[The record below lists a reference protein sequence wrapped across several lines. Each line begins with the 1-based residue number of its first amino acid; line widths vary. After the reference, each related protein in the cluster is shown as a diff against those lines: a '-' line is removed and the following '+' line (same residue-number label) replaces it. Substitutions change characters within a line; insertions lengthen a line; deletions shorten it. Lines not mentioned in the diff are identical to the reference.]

1 MAEVSF
7 GKQEN
12 ASPAPV
18 IEVKSETVP
27 APTTLAVAPTV
38 PVGEVVKGSGLL
50 LGDYL
55 PELKDII
62 LPRVNIVQGIGK
74 LQETFPKGA
83 IVFGQNLVL
92 WEGPKVDAQGVQ
104 TKAGSPPVV
113 MTVLGFRPTRFVEK
127 VKGGARGLIVTTEE
141 EVAAHG
147 GTLDYNEWKLKEAS
161 GIKRFEPLADA
172 MVAIRRPADIKD
184 DDTTFVYEVEG
195 HKYALALWS
204 MKGVV
209 YTAGAKKVFFT
220 ARKIGAL
227 RGGYP
232 TYSFY
237 ITTRLEKYPGG
248 NAAWIPICLP
258 AEKNTDEFLK
268 FVNGIIGR

>member
-62 LPRVNIVQGIGK
+62 LPRLNIVQNIGK
-74 LQETFPKGA
+74 LQETFVKGSL
-83 IVFGQNLVL
+83 VFGQNLVL
-92 WEGPKVDAQGVQ
+92 FEPPKVDTQGAQ
-104 TKAGSPPVV
+104 TKAASPPVNL
-113 MTVLGFRPTRFVEK
+113 TVIGFRPTRFVEK
-127 VKGGARGLIVTTEE
+127 VKGGARGMIVNTEE
-141 EVAAHG
+141 EVTANA

-161 GIKRFEPLADA
+161 GIKRFEALADA
-172 MVAIRRPADIKD
+172 MVAIRRPVDIKD

-204 MKGVV
+204 MKGGV
-209 YTAGAKKVFFT
+209 YTEGAKKVFFT

-227 RGGYP
+227 RSGYP
-232 TYSFY
+232 AFSFY
-237 ITTRLEKYPGG
+237 VTTRLKPYAGG
-248 NAAWIPICLP
+248 NAAWVPICLP